1 MLGGRLTRFVIREE
15 LNEER
20 TIWQVPQ
27 GGVLSPLVYALYTR
41 DIGKGLDSDIQMLQ
55 YADDIVM
62 YNMGD
67 GGKKQRISLEK
78 RVEKIRKR
86 LRDLNLDIEPKKI
99 QCMIFRRK
107 GEENGIESKIKVGGE
122 EIENKIEARLF
133 GFTNV

>member
-1 MLGGRLTRFVIREE
+1 MLAGRLTRFVIREE

-67 GGKKQRISLEK
+67 GGKKRRISLEK

-86 LRDLNLDIEPKKI
+86 LRDLNLDIEPKKRA
-99 QCMIFRRK
+99 Q
-107 GEENGIESKIKVGGE
+107 
-122 EIENKIEARLF
+122 
-133 GFTNV
+133 